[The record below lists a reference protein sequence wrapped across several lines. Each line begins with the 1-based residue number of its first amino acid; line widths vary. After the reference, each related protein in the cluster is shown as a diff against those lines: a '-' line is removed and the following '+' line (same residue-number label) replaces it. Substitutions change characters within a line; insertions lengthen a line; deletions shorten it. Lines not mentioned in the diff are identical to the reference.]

1 MVDTKK
7 NKPNLWVLIQRR
19 YIEKIKGADNGKL
32 STILQLRLKE
42 KGEAICD
49 PIFLWPLC
57 NPSRRTP
64 P

>member
-32 STILQLRLKE
+32 LFIKDSNLT
-42 KGEAICD
+42 
-49 PIFLWPLC
+49 
-57 NPSRRTP
+57 SRQA
-64 P
+64 